1 MQSNAN
7 RKEVNQVA
15 IRVKTY
21 ANKDDKAAGKVGH
34 VQAAGTVEE
43 FQLLAKGD
51 KEAKD
56 AFDKAVKDAVG
67 KA

>member
-1 MQSNAN
+1 M
-7 RKEVNQVA
+7 A

-21 ANKDDKAAGKVGH
+21 ANKDDKAANKVGH

-51 KEAKD
+51 KDTTEA
-56 AFDKAVKDAVG
+56 FNKAVKEAVG
-67 KA
+67 KS